1 MSSDLFSSLS
11 SEINYAGGPVSAY
24 GGGGYQ
30 SAPRPPVSMK
40 VDEPDI
46 YIDRNESRS
55 PFPRH

>member
-1 MSSDLFSSLS
+1 M
-11 SEINYAGGPVSAY
+11 NYAGHPVSGY

-30 SAPRPPVSMK
+30 LAPRQPVSMK